1 MSPAAAPGPRSGLA
15 GYGGTGLSIH
25 GPGADGGG
33 ELGRQTVLEL
43 LAGFGD
49 RAPGDVHDEI
59 GSLELT
65 WLVAHFE
72 QRYSVVVDLDDVTL
86 SRIRTVGDALDA
98 LRGVLGLPPLEPA
111 DGA

>member
-1 MSPAAAPGPRSGLA
+1 MSAAAASAPRGEV
-15 GYGGTGLSIH
+15 
-25 GPGADGGG
+25 ADASSAQDG
-33 ELGRQTVLEL
+33 LGRQTVLEL

-65 WLVAHFE
+65 WLIAHFE
-72 QRYSVVVDLDDVTL
+72 QRYSVVVDLDDVEL
-86 SRIRTVGDALDA
+86 SLIRTVGEAVDA

-111 DGA
+111 DGV